1 MIEQRE
7 ESIELETQLHFKGR
21 GIILNTENTIL
32 EMWNCGVDIHLGS
45 DLFLLHALKE
55 SCINQLFC

>member
-1 MIEQRE
+1 MICRTERGE
-7 ESIELETQLHFKGR
+7 PLTQLHFKGR
-21 GIILNTENTIL
+21 GIILKTENTIM

-55 SCINQLFC
+55 SCINQLFR